1 MESSGIGAYG
11 VLDVTHA
18 DRSITAQRAL
28 ELALGG
34 GTGQGAAAAAG
45 AGYGG
50 SSGSNLP
57 ARGSHGDL
65 ASASTADG
73 EAGHRDTPLMLD
85 CVGNFRGELQAES
98 RQALAGLSSVG
109 RSSGQA
115 LAAAAAAIAAGGGET
130 AHPVA
135 MRPAAASNAS
145 GPQSPCPPKH
155 AGRVTLR
162 SGAGVGSHDA
172 AAVAAAGAGGAGV
185 PRSRGRTV
193 SAAGGADAAD
203 AGAGP
208 SYQGALPYEAKD
220 ISRALLIMLSNNIGQ
235 LAYLNAVRY
244 NCKHVYFVGNFL
256 RHENTIAM
264 RTLALA
270 VAYWSGSKMEGLFL
284 RHEGYCGALGAFLST
299 LETVGEGGAAEG
311 GGSAASASASDE

>member
-34 GTGQGAAAAAG
+34 GMGQAAATGAG
-45 AGYGG
+45 AGYG
-50 SSGSNLP
+50 SSSGGSNLP

-109 RSSGQA
+109 RSSGQG
-115 LAAAAAAIAAGGGET
+115 LAAAAAAIAAGGGER

-155 AGRVTLR
+155 AGRVTLG
-162 SGAGVGSHDA
+162 SGAGVGSPDA
-172 AAVAAAGAGGAGV
+172 AAAGAGGAGI
-185 PRSRGRTV
+185 PRSRDRTV

-203 AGAGP
+203 AGAGT
-208 SYQGALPYEAKD
+208 SYQGGLPYEAKD

-311 GGSAASASASDE
+311 GGSSAIGSASDE